1 MKLFLGCL
9 VLCLVVQVISKSASS
24 FDPSSSSP
32 FTSPQVSLS
41 ADYIPGIDDSD
52 QIATYDIV
60 PHQTKAGLGNAFGQL
75 IIANTN
81 IVGNLVTQLGSDLQ
95 SVATLLNSTHT
106 ALIVK
111 HNSTVNALA
120 NLLVDVSNAT
130 ATYITNHT
138 IALATH
144 LGRTTTVA
152 PTTAAPTTVAPT
164 TVAPP

>member
-32 FTSPQVSLS
+32 FTSPQLSLS
-41 ADYIPGIDDSD
+41 ADYIPGIDDSNL
-52 QIATYDIV
+52 IATYDIV

-75 IIANTN
+75 IIANTA
-81 IVGNLVTQLGSDLQ
+81 VATNLFTQLGSDLQ
-95 SVATLLNSTHT
+95 SIAILLNSTHT
-106 ALIVK
+106 AHIIK

-152 PTTAAPTTVAPT
+152 PTTLAPTTVAAT
-164 TVAPP
+164 NGAAT